1 MKEKNLTEKK
11 FKKKMEKRVWGKNS
25 ITINQKDKIHFKL
38 ITLSIITTYKE
49 SKEKKKN
56 WRKIRVKKKTPSQS
70 TEKKKLKSILN
81 LNLGERNHF
90 VNYHE

>member
-38 ITLSIITTYKE
+38 ITLSIITTYKK

-56 WRKIRVKKKTPSQS
+56 WRKVRVKKKTPSQS
-70 TEKKKLKSILN
+70 TEKKKIKTNLKIKKKK
-81 LNLGERNHF
+81 RKKI
-90 VNYHE
+90 